1 LGKQRVNAPGGLLGL
16 ESALPPVTDSR
27 TPAAVLFDGSYYGT
41 LAAVRSLGAAG
52 VPVMVADCRR
62 RATAFFSRHTARRL
76 RCPPTDDGERLLE
89 WLATLPRR
97 DGPGPYV
104 VYPTSDEIVVLL
116 ASHRAALSEHF
127 VLYQPD
133 LRTTWRVLDK
143 KSLLEEARAAG
154 LDVPDTWFPQ
164 DASDVRRVAS
174 EADGP
179 LMIKPRTQ
187 VMLSQHRK
195 GTLVAEGAD
204 GSLVEREYDRFR
216 RQNTYAPWMAH
227 TFPELTQPLVQRYH
241 GDASQRVYSLAGF
254 RDVSGRH
261 LTMSASLKVLQRPTG
276 MGVGLCFESA
286 AVDPDLAGLTAKL
299 LERLG
304 YFGVF
309 EVEFLRDGE
318 RSLLIDM
325 NPRFYNQLALDIA
338 RGLDLP
344 RIAYAAALGDEVEVA
359 RLVAANHGGNGPIIF
374 CNRIG
379 LNMVLGAKR
388 LFGRISRE
396 DASRWRRWARD
407 PAKTVVDSVDAA
419 GDPVPT
425 LADAASQLYECLRHP
440 RGFLKNVVFDR

>member
-1 LGKQRVNAPGGLLGL
+1 
-16 ESALPPVTDSR
+16 
-27 TPAAVLFDGSYYGT
+27 
-41 LAAVRSLGAAG
+41 
-52 VPVMVADCRR
+52 VPVIVADCRR
-62 RATAFFSRHTARRL
+62 RATAFFSRYTARRL
-76 RCPPTDDGERLLE
+76 RCPPTDDAERLVE

-97 DGPGPYV
+97 EGPGPYV

-116 ASHRAALSEHF
+116 ASHRAALSKHF
-127 VLYQPD
+127 VFYQPD

-143 KSLLEEARAAG
+143 KNLLEEARAAG
-154 LDVPDTWFPQ
+154 LEVPDTWFPR
-164 DASDVRRVAS
+164 DAGDARRVAR

-187 VMLSQHRK
+187 VMLSHHSK
-195 GTLVAEGAD
+195 GILVTDGAD
-204 GSLVEREYDRFR
+204 GSHLVREYDRFR
-216 RQNTYAPWMAH
+216 RENAYAPWMVR

-241 GDASQRVYSLAGF
+241 GDASQCVYSIAGF

-261 LTMSASLKVLQRPTG
+261 LAMSGSVKVLQRPTG
-276 MGVGLCFESA
+276 MGIGLCFESA
-286 AVDPDLAGLTAKL
+286 AVAPDLARRTAQL

-309 EVEFLRDGE
+309 ELEFLRDGE
-318 RSLLIDM
+318 RSMLIDM

-344 RIAYAAALGDEVEVA
+344 KIAYEAALGDGAAVA
-359 RLVAANHGGNGPIIF
+359 RLVAAHHGGDGPMVF

-379 LNMVLGAKR
+379 LHMLLGAKR

-396 DASRWRRWARD
+396 DATRWRRWARD
-407 PAKTVVDSVDAA
+407 PAKTVIDSVDAA

-425 LADAASQLYECLRHP
+425 LAEAASQVYECLRHP

>member
-1 LGKQRVNAPGGLLGL
+1 
-16 ESALPPVTDSR
+16 
-27 TPAAVLFDGSYYGT
+27 
-41 LAAVRSLGAAG
+41 
-52 VPVMVADCRR
+52 VPVIVADCRR

-76 RCPPTDDGERLLE
+76 RCPRTDEGERLLE

-97 DGPGPYV
+97 DGTGPYV

-116 ASHRAALSEHF
+116 ASHRAALSDDF

-143 KSLLEEARAAG
+143 KNLLEEARAAG
-154 LDVPDTWFPQ
+154 LDVPDTWFPR
-164 DASDVRRVAS
+164 DASDVRRAAR
-174 EADGP
+174 EADGT

-187 VMLSQHRK
+187 VMLLHHCK
-195 GTLVAEGAD
+195 GTLVGDGAD
-204 GSLVEREYDRFR
+204 GSVLVREYDRFR
-216 RQNTYAPWMAH
+216 RENSYAPWMVR
-227 TFPELTQPLVQRYH
+227 TFPELTQPLLQRYH
-241 GDASQRVYSLAGF
+241 GDGSQQVYSIAGF
-254 RDVSGRH
+254 RDVTGRH
-261 LTMSASLKVLQRPTG
+261 LAMSGSVKVLQRPSG

-286 AVDPDLAGLTAKL
+286 AIAPDLARLTAKL

-309 EVEFLRDGE
+309 ELEFLRDGE

-344 RIAYAAALGDEVEVA
+344 RIAYAAALGDEAAVA
-359 RLVAANHGGNGPIIF
+359 RLVAAHHGEGGPMVF

-379 LNMVLGAKR
+379 LNMLLGAKR
-388 LFGRISRE
+388 IFGRISRE

-407 PAKTVVDSVDAA
+407 PTKTIIDSVDVA
-419 GDPVPT
+419 GDRIPI
-425 LADAASQLYECLRHP
+425 LAEVASQVYECLRHP
-440 RGFLKNVVFDR
+440 RGFLKNVVFDQ

>member
-1 LGKQRVNAPGGLLGL
+1 VGLTAT
-16 ESALPPVTDSR
+16 ESEPHVTDARS
-27 TPAAVLFDGSYYGT
+27 PAAVLFDGSYYGT

-52 VPVMVADCRR
+52 VPVIVADCRR

-76 RCPPTDDGERLLE
+76 WCPPTDDGERLLE

-97 DGPGPYV
+97 DGTGPYV
-104 VYPTSDEIVVLL
+104 VYPTSDEIAVLL
-116 ASHRAALSEHF
+116 ASHRAALSDDF

-133 LRTTWRVLDK
+133 LPTTWRVLDK
-143 KSLLEEARAAG
+143 KNLLEEARAAG
-154 LDVPDTWFPQ
+154 LEVPDTWFPR
-164 DASDVRRVAS
+164 DASDVRRAAR

-187 VMLSQHRK
+187 VMLLHHCK
-195 GTLVAEGAD
+195 GTLVSDGAD
-204 GSLVEREYDRFR
+204 IVAEYDRFR
-216 RQNTYAPWMAH
+216 RENSYASWMAR
-227 TFPELTQPLVQRYH
+227 TFPELTQPLLQRYH
-241 GDASQRVYSLAGF
+241 GDASQQVYSIAGF
-254 RDVSGRH
+254 RDVTGRH
-261 LTMSASLKVLQRPTG
+261 LAMSGSVKVLQRPRG

-286 AVDPDLAGLTAKL
+286 AIAPDLARLSAKL

-309 EVEFLRDGE
+309 ELEFLRDGE

-344 RIAYAAALGDEVEVA
+344 RIAYAAALGDEAAVE
-359 RLVAANHGGNGPIIF
+359 RLVAAHHGGDGPMVF

-379 LNMVLGAKR
+379 LNMLLGAKR

-396 DASRWRRWARD
+396 DASRWRQWARD
-407 PAKTVVDSVDAA
+407 PTKTIIDSVDIA
-419 GDPVPT
+419 GDRVPT
-425 LADAASQLYECLRHP
+425 LAEAASQVYECLRHP